1 MPEPSEQ
8 PAALHTYVATIMDMA
23 KMHKD
28 RFVLPDPELHTVQK
42 SLKNEY
48 IEDTNLFVHLVVAAA
63 RVRKSG
69 LEALSQ
75 QLVEL
80 ARIGLDHKL
89 RELGEAQQP
98 KRQKAAAKATEAS
111 ENPSASQAQASLK
124 RGTLMGASMR
134 KKTPK

>member
-1 MPEPSEQ
+1 MSASPERTAE
-8 PAALHTYVATIMDMA
+8 LHTYVATIMDMA
-23 KMHKD
+23 KMYKD
-28 RFVLPDPELHTVQK
+28 RFVVPEPELQNVQK
-42 SLKNEY
+42 HLRNDY
-48 IEDTNLFVHLVVAAA
+48 IEDTGLFVHLVVAAA

-89 RELGEAQQP
+89 RELGDAEQA
-98 KRQKAAAKATEAS
+98 KRQKAAAKAQD
-111 ENPSASQAQASLK
+111 NPSAQQAQASLK
-124 RGTLMGASMR
+124 RGTMMGASIR